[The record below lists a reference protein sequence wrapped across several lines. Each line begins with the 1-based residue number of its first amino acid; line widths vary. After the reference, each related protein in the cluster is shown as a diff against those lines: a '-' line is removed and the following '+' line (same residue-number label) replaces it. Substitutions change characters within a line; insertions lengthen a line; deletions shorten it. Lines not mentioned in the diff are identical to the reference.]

1 MMSRKIALVMALGAL
16 GPQLAAAQA
25 PAPAPDPRVEVS
37 SRIPGTRPDQLRPT
51 PMPGVYEL
59 TRGTDIAFVS
69 TDGKYA
75 ITGDMIVLATDDNI
89 TETHRREIRVRM
101 LAAIPESE
109 MLIFGPPD
117 AKYTVTVFT
126 DVDCGY
132 CRKLHSQMAE
142 YNRLGV
148 RVRYLLYPRTEPDT
162 SSWIKAE
169 QVWCAPDRKDA
180 LTRAKLG
187 QELKN
192 KPCAGNPVARFRA
205 LGQDFNLQGTPD
217 IVLANGEM
225 FGGYVPPD
233 ELLQHLNGLQHH

>member
-1 MMSRKIALVMALGAL
+1 MKSLKITLLLALGAL
-16 GPQLAAAQA
+16 CPQLAAAQA
-25 PAPAPDPRVEVS
+25 PEPDQRVEVAG
-37 SRIPGTRPDQLRPT
+37 RIPGARPDQLRPT

-75 ITGDMIVLATDDNI
+75 ITGDMIVLATNDDI
-89 TETHRREIRVRM
+89 TETHRREIRARM

-132 CRKLHSQMAE
+132 CRKLHSEMAE

-148 RVRYLLYPRTEPDT
+148 RVRYLLYPRTEPGT

-187 QELKN
+187 QQLQN
-192 KPCAGNPVARFRA
+192 KPCAGNPVARFHA
-205 LGQDFNLQGTPD
+205 LGRDFNLEGTPD
-217 IVLANGEM
+217 IVLESGEM
-225 FGGYVPPD
+225 FDGYVPPD
-233 ELLQHLNGLQHH
+233 ALLQRLKNPQRR

>member
-1 MMSRKIALVMALGAL
+1 MMSRKPALLLALGAL
-16 GPQLAAAQA
+16 SWQLACAQT
-25 PAPAPDPRVEVS
+25 PAPDQRVEIS
-37 SRIPGTRPDQLRPT
+37 SRIPGTHPDQLRPT

-75 ITGDMIVLATDDNI
+75 ITGDMIVLATDDDI
-89 TETHRREIRVRM
+89 TETHRREIRARM
-101 LAAIPESE
+101 IAAIPESE
-109 MLIFGPPD
+109 MVIFGPQD

-148 RVRYLLYPRTEPDT
+148 RVRYLLYPRTEPGT

-169 QVWCAPDRKDA
+169 QVWCAPDRRAA

-187 QELKN
+187 QELKD
-192 KPCAGNPVARFRA
+192 KPCASNPVARFRA

-217 IVLANGEM
+217 IVLANGEL
-225 FGGYVPPD
+225 FGGYLPPD
-233 ELLQHLNGLQHH
+233 ELLQHLKDPPQHR